1 MIASKISIFE
11 NCVKFCFCLGKNK
24 IDFLEKSFK
33 EKDIFTIM
41 EFDFPVY
48 ENTNI
53 ENWRGRYE
61 QSNMEGKKYIIKYKP
76 KNDFERNLN
85 DAPCKMKFKYLEDYQ
100 KMKKLQEKLA
110 KINRKMDNRNQPFG
124 SGYRVV
130 KDFVYELYEEMLD
143 LEEFVKKCNFL
154 KVDYD
159 DGRFYTIRVWSINT
173 FLAQGD
179 HKFEVF
185 NSLLGCLLE
194 REYLDL
200 YENLKNDICPRLLKI
215 YDSLIQRGLL
225 SLN

>member
-1 MIASKISIFE
+1 MDSI
-11 NCVKFCFCLGKNK
+11 
-24 IDFLEKSFK
+24 
-33 EKDIFTIM
+33 TIM

-48 ENTNI
+48 ENKNI

-61 QSNMEGKKYIIKYKP
+61 QSIIEGKKYIIKYKP
-76 KNDFERNLN
+76 KNNFERYLN
-85 DAPCKMKFKYLEDYQ
+85 DAPCKMKFKFLEDYQ

-110 KINRKMDNRNQPFG
+110 KINRKMDNRNQPLG
-124 SGYRVV
+124 SGCRIV

-159 DGRFYTIRVWSINT
+159 DGRFYTIKFWSINT

-179 HKFEVF
+179 HKFENF
-185 NSLLGCLLE
+185 NSLLGYLLE